1 MGGSQS
7 FVISLVNISVE
18 LELELEVEGE
28 VFLSVLPT
36 RTLAET
42 DLISQRVIYM
52 KMSFVDADEVRPDP
66 VGISGSNIHQTD
78 DLTMNY

>member
-1 MGGSQS
+1 MSS
-7 FVISLVNISVE
+7 HLLAFHSIEV
-18 LELELEVEGE
+18 ELELEVEGE
-28 VFLSVLPT
+28 VVLSVLPT

-52 KMSFVDADEVRPDP
+52 KMRFVDADEVRPDP